1 MPVLLASSP
10 HYSTTAETP
19 GRTVKVRKEKKKK
32 KNNQLQ
38 HKWAESK
45 LLVSR

>member
-32 KNNQLQ
+32 KTTNCNTSGQ
-38 HKWAESK
+38 KANY
-45 LLVSR
+45 